1 MFSPPRSASNSSYL
15 PVPTFNKEDIQFVH
29 NTEIE
34 GKNFTFYFWQKR
46 VKYQFMCGVK
56 RFSDLPNQRFRLD
69 KISYLCTFK
78 SSSPRNDQ
86 NLYFL

>member
-34 GKNFTFYFWQKR
+34 GKNFTFYFWRK
-46 VKYQFMCGVK
+46 KE
-56 RFSDLPNQRFRLD
+56 NTN
-69 KISYLCTFK
+69 LCVAYDDFLTHQI
-78 SSSPRNDQ
+78 ND
-86 NLYFL
+86 FG

>member
-46 VKYQFMCGVK
+46 GKYQFMCGV
-56 RFSDLPNQRFRLD
+56 
-69 KISYLCTFK
+69 
-78 SSSPRNDQ
+78 
-86 NLYFL
+86 

>member
-1 MFSPPRSASNSSYL
+1 MFDTYMFSPPRSASNSSYL

-46 VKYQFMCGVK
+46 GKYQFMCGV
-56 RFSDLPNQRFRLD
+56 
-69 KISYLCTFK
+69 
-78 SSSPRNDQ
+78 
-86 NLYFL
+86 